1 MPDLTGT
8 DFARNY
14 EKAQP
19 SSQFGTRELSY
30 FQVDMNTDVE
40 TNYEDSG
47 SLYEQAV
54 KALQQRIELYA
65 VGAPAGNWFTVI
77 ASANT
82 APFNIDAVTKQQNQS
97 NQNGGRVTALE
108 AVIDEAFSADLVP
121 VTCNVWNGELVGND
135 INNDC

>member
-8 DFARNY
+8 DFSRNY

-30 FQVDMNTDVE
+30 FQVVMNTNVE
-40 TNYEDSG
+40 TDYEESD
-47 SLYEQAV
+47 SLYAQAV

-65 VGAPAGNWFTVI
+65 VGRPNGSWFTVI

-82 APFNIDAVTKQQNQS
+82 APFNIDAVTKQQNQA
-97 NQNGGRVTALE
+97 NQDGYRVDALE
-108 AVIDEAFSADLVP
+108 AIIDNACGVS
-121 VTCNVWNGELVGND
+121 CHVWNARLNGSE
-135 INNDC
+135 IENNC

>member
-30 FQVDMNTDVE
+30 FQVDMNTNVD
-40 TNYEDSG
+40 TNYTASG

-82 APFNIDAVTKQQNQS
+82 APFNIDAVTKQQNQP
-97 NQNGGRVTALE
+97 NQDQQRVTALE
-108 AVIDEAFSADLVP
+108 ALIDEAFSADLVP

>member
-30 FQVDMNTDVE
+30 FQVDMNTNVE
-40 TNYEDSG
+40 TDYEDSD
-47 SLYEQAV
+47 SLYAQAV

-65 VGAPAGNWFTVI
+65 VGRPDGNWFTVI

-82 APFNIDAVTKQQNQS
+82 APFNIDAVTKQQNQA
-97 NQNGGRVTALE
+97 NQDGNRVSALE
-108 AVIDEAFSADLVP
+108 AIIDNACG
-121 VTCNVWNGELVGND
+121 VTSNVWNARLNGDD
-135 INNDC
+135 IENNC

>member
-30 FQVDMNTDVE
+30 FQVDMNTNVE
-40 TNYEDSG
+40 TDYEDSD
-47 SLYEQAV
+47 SLYAQAV

-65 VGAPAGNWFTVI
+65 VGHPDGNWFTVI

-82 APFNIDAVTKQQNQS
+82 APFNIDAVTKQQNQA
-97 NQNGGRVTALE
+97 NQDGDRVGALE
-108 AVIDEAFSADLVP
+108 AIIDNACG
-121 VTCNVWNGELVGND
+121 VTSNVWNARLSGYRIE
-135 INNDC
+135 NNC